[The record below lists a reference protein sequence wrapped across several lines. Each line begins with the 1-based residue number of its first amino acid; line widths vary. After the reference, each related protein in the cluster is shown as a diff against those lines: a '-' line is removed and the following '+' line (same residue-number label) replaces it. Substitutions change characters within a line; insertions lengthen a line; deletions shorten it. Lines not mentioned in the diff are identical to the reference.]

1 MEDCYD
7 SDGVLKPFTG
17 NMRKTIS
24 LVTKGNADVVNM
36 GYLDGTVVEEAV
48 KYGKKTIAVAMEGG
62 MWYDNGE
69 FNYSIVSL
77 SILSSGK
84 FTDVCK
90 NAIRKAIKN
99 YHEMAE

>member
-1 MEDCYD
+1 MNA
-7 SDGVLKPFTG
+7 T
-17 NMRKTIS
+17 
-24 LVTKGNADVVNM
+24 VTYAKQHNESNFGF
-36 GYLDGTVVEEAV
+36 AV

-77 SILSSGK
+77 SSLSSGK